1 MESNSQ
7 STPAD
12 TGTLKA
18 LAGLRVLELG
28 DMVAA
33 PYCGKLLASLGADV
47 VKIEPPKVGDSSRR
61 RGPFPGDAP
70 HPERSGTFLYLNTGK
85 RSVTLAVD
93 NPKGRE
99 MLAQLVA
106 GAHVLIHDCPPSA
119 AAARGLTREALSGP
133 KAAQRQSN
141 QEPALIVAAITPFGS
156 SGPKAE
162 YSAHDINVFH
172 AGGEGN
178 LLPNGLALDTF
189 PDRAPITAG
198 GMMASYQGGLTAAVG
213 ILGAVVAQWDT
224 GTGQSVDSSMQEAQ
238 MAIGYLPVQRLESE
252 GFTETRFSRFFRMGG
267 VMPAAD
273 GFVELL
279 TLEARQWES
288 LVRFLGE
295 PGWATPEKFRD
306 PATHGPE
313 VNEKLREWTAQHG
326 REWLYLEGQA
336 HGVPFASYLTPREVF
351 DSPQQ
356 RERDFFVPV
365 SHPEAGDFDY
375 AGVPFRM
382 SETEPQLRRAP
393 LLGEHNAEVFK
404 ALGFSPEEITVLARA
419 EVI

>member
-1 MESNSQ
+1 MTSI
-7 STPAD
+7 T
-12 TGTLKA
+12 TGSGAPTA

-28 DMVAA
+28 DMVAV
-33 PYCGKLLASLGADV
+33 PYCGKLLASLGAEV
-47 VKIEPPKVGDSSRR
+47 VKIEPPKVGDPSRR
-61 RGPFPGDAP
+61 RGPFPGYVP
-70 HPERSGTFLYLNTGK
+70 HSERSGTFLYLNTGK
-85 RSVTLAVD
+85 RGVTLDVD
-93 NPKGRE
+93 DPKGRE
-99 MLAQLVA
+99 ILAQLA
-106 GAHVLIHDCPPSA
+106 EEAHVLIHDSPPEA
-119 AAARGLTREALSGP
+119 AAARGLTREALTGP
-133 KAAQRQSN
+133 NAAQRQSSP
-141 QEPALIVAAITPFGS
+141 EPALVVAAITPFGS
-156 SGPKAE
+156 SGPNAG
-162 YSAHDINVFH
+162 YAAHDINVFH

-178 LLPNGLALDTF
+178 LLPNGLALDAF

-213 ILGAVVAQWDT
+213 ILGAVVAQWER

-279 TLEARQWES
+279 TLEARQWEN

-295 PGWATPEKFRD
+295 PEWATPEKFRD

-313 VNEKLREWTAQHG
+313 VNERLREWMAQYS
-326 REWLYLEGQA
+326 REWLYREGQA
-336 HGVPFASYLTPREVF
+336 CGVPIAPYLTPREVY

-356 RERDFFVPV
+356 RERGFFRKV
-365 SHPEAGDFDY
+365 SHPEAGEFDY
-375 AGVPFRM
+375 ADVPFRM
-382 SETEPQLRRAP
+382 SETEPLPGRAP
-393 LLGEHNAEVFK
+393 LLGEHNAEVFQE
-404 ALGFSPEEITVLARA
+404 LGYSPEELTMLARA